1 MAGQIPQHPVRVVFQ
16 DDNYDRPKADDYNPN
31 VVTWHWDNIHIE
43 AGTAVEFAAPPTTQ
57 PAGGAALTSTADSS
71 PPGEAVLASLTS
83 SDGEAA
89 GEGGVGSAGLNTA
102 GLLLVAAGLALAFA
116 VGMRFGRRRVP

>member
-1 MAGQIPQHPVRVVFQ
+1 MPGQIPQHPVRVVFQ
-16 DDNYDRPKADDYNPN
+16 DDNYDPPKDDDYNPN
-31 VVTWHWDNIHIE
+31 VLTWHWDNIHIE
-43 AGTAVEFAAPPTTQ
+43 AGAAVEFAAPTTQ

-71 PPGEAVLASLTS
+71 PPGEAVLRLCSS

-89 GEGGVGSAGLNTA
+89 GEGGVGSAGLNIA